1 MLNSNDF
8 LEYTTLG
15 SEVTAFTTKRTLG
28 RDRDRICSLLN
39 ITPDA
44 FIMPHQTHGCD
55 IREVNTTLLSL
66 SETERKDALE
76 GVDAVITNLSGIL
89 IGVSTADC
97 IPVLLHDAEHHAI
110 AAIHAGWK
118 GTVLRIVQNTV
129 SRMTELYDTNPSQL
143 KVVIGPGIS
152 LKNFEVGTEV
162 YEKFQ
167 QAGFD
172 MQAIAHMYDKW
183 HIDLPLCNKMQLTEM
198 GVQQTNITTAHVCTF
213 DNTQHFFS
221 ARVEQKG
228 TVKCGRNFNAIIL
241 K

>member
-1 MLNSNDF
+1 MLNSNEV

-15 SEVTAFTTKRTLG
+15 DEVIAFTTKRTLG
-28 RDRDRICSLLN
+28 RDRERICSLLN
-39 ITPDA
+39 IMPET

-55 IREVNTTLLSL
+55 IREANTTLLSL
-66 SETERKDALE
+66 SETERKEVLE
-76 GVDAVITNLSGIL
+76 GVDAVVTNLPGIL

-97 IPVLLHDAEHHAI
+97 IPVLLHDTEHHAI

-118 GTVLRIVQNTV
+118 GTVQRIVQKTV
-129 SRMTELYDTNPSQL
+129 SRMTELYGTKTSQL
-143 KVVIGPGIS
+143 KAIIGPGIS

-162 YEKFQ
+162 YDQFQ
-167 QAGFD
+167 QANFD
-172 MQAIAHMYDKW
+172 MQAIARMYTKW
-183 HIDLPLCNKMQLTEM
+183 HLDLPLCNKLQLTDM
-198 GVQQTNITTAHVCTF
+198 GVPPNNISTAQVCTY